1 MSDQITK
8 ITGFKLSENDRKF
21 LRDYGLEHIRSDN
34 MTLAIRM
41 IIDKAR
47 KNENN

>member
-1 MSDQITK
+1 MPEKITK
-8 ITGFKLSENDRKF
+8 ITGFKLSDKDREF
-21 LRDYGLEHIRSDN
+21 LSEYGQKHIQSDN

-47 KNENN
+47 KSAK

>member
-1 MSDQITK
+1 MAQAITK
-8 ITGFKLSENDRKF
+8 ITGFKLSDKDRDF
-21 LRDYGLEHIRSDN
+21 LREYGQKHIQSDN

-47 KNENN
+47 KSGK